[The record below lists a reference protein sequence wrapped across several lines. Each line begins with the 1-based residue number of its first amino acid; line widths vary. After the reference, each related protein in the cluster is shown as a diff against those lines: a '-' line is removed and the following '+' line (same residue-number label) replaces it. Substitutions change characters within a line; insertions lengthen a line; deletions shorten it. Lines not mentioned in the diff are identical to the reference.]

1 MQQVLLVEDSVMFG
15 RLAKS
20 KIEKVFG
27 VPVIWVQTYAET
39 EKILETT
46 KDGFSMALLDFN
58 LPDAPNGEV
67 IDRVV
72 EDGISSLV
80 FTSNM
85 TDAVRTLVWSKKVA
99 DYILKDDPNSLDYI
113 ITAMKRLEENQNTLI
128 LVVDDSSMFRQ
139 AVSELLYIHKYRV
152 ITAASGES
160 ALGILEQ
167 HPEIDLVI
175 TDFNMPGM
183 DGCQL
188 CQKIRAKFKPDD
200 VSIIG
205 FSSEED
211 RTLGAK
217 FIKNGANDFIVK
229 QSFLVEEFYSR
240 VRNCVDNI
248 HLIAQIREGSIR
260 DFLTGLHNRRHFFEA
275 GGKMFDLC
283 RERGENLCC
292 IMIDIDFFKKVND
305 SHGHDMGDTVLQ
317 NFANLLTSSFNE
329 NEIVARIGGEEFCV
343 LSENAQKDA
352 IIEKVE
358 TFRQLVESTPV
369 ASLMSGRPL
378 SVTASLGLCMSIGES
393 LDTMMKT
400 ADEKLY
406 EAKERGRNCVIF

>member
-27 VPVIWVQTYAET
+27 VPVIWAQTYREA
-39 EKILETT
+39 EKILATT

-72 EDGISSLV
+72 EEGISSLV

-85 TDAVRTLVWSKKVA
+85 TESVRTLVWSKKVA

-113 ITAMKRLEENQNTLI
+113 ITAMKALEENQNTLI

-152 ITAASGES
+152 ITATNGDS

-188 CQKIRAKFKPDD
+188 CQKIRAKYKPDD
-200 VSIIG
+200 VAIIG

-240 VRNCVDNI
+240 VRHCVDNI
-248 HLIAQIREGSIR
+248 HLIAQIKEGSIR
-260 DFLTGLHNRRHFFEA
+260 DFLTGLHNRRYFFEA
-275 GGKMFDLC
+275 GGKLFDQC
-283 RERGENLCC
+283 CERGENLACT
-292 IMIDIDFFKKVND
+292 MIDIDFFKKVND
-305 SHGHDMGDTVLQ
+305 SHGHDIGDVVLQ

-329 NEIVARIGGEEFCV
+329 HEIVARIGGEEFCV
-343 LSENAQKDA
+343 LSADVQKDDV
-352 IIEKVE
+352 IEKVE
-358 TFRQLVESTPV
+358 KFRQLVESTPV
-369 ASLMSGRPL
+369 TSLEDGRPL
-378 SVTASLGLCMSIGES
+378 SVTTSLGLCMSIGES
-393 LDTMMKT
+393 LETMMKT

-406 EAKERGRNCVIF
+406 QAKERGRNCVLF